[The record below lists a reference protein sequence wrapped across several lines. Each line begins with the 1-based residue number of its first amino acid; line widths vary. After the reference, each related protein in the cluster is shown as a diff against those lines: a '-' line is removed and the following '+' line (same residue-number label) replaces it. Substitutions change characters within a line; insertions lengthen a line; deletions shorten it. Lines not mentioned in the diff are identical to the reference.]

1 MKRPDPYSSLFFFL
15 LGLPGQPPAPTANSV
30 STHVIDIS
38 WTAPSDTGA
47 GITGYNVQWQAV
59 GEKVKN
65 QKVITGSRTA
75 KLDITPYTL
84 YDIQV
89 RAYNEKGDG
98 PFSLPLRVRSQES
111 G

>member
-1 MKRPDPYSSLFFFL
+1 M
-15 LGLPGQPPAPTANSV
+15 PGQPPTPTEKSV

-47 GITGYNVQWQAV
+47 GITGYKVQWQVV
-59 GEKVKN
+59 GKFEKYEKE
-65 QKVITGSRTA
+65 IRGSKTA
-75 KLDITPYTL
+75 KLDVTPYNE

-98 PFSLPLRVRSQES
+98 PWSQPLRVRSKES

>member
-1 MKRPDPYSSLFFFL
+1 M
-15 LGLPGQPPAPTANSV
+15 PGQPPAPTANSV

-38 WTAPSDTGA
+38 WTEPSDTGA
-47 GITGYNVQWQAV
+47 GITGYNVQWKVV
-59 GEKVKN
+59 GKSVEN

-75 KLDITPYTL
+75 KLDVTPYTD

-89 RAYNEKGDG
+89 RAYNGKGDG
-98 PFSLPLRVRSQES
+98 PWSLPLRVRSKES